1 MAENRYQDLLNF
13 VSLWD
18 KPRTQDYKK
27 SLRSDVTMRTGSWQ
41 DTLNYLMPIINK
53 AVKRAEGDP
62 KRYGVRSRKVG
73 SSEEANQVLNESIRN
88 NFFRWLQSGKPKPF
102 VSYMRDRWAP
112 LNAPNDPKRL
122 NYNWVP
128 NVNKS
133 IQQQLGKDKYSEWEQ
148 SGLVGNNN
156 IDKLLMDLTKKR

>member
-53 AVKRAEGDP
+53 GTKGGYVSAKFTADGTTQTIVVFGFAPIKFLQIAYTD
-62 KRYGVRSRKVG
+62 G
-73 SSEEANQVLNESIRN
+73 SSNAQSIQVIKTSTGS
-88 NFFRWLQSGKPKPF
+88 FDYF
-102 VSYMRDRWAP
+102 VS
-112 LNAPNDPKRL
+112 NAIPELDAVTL
-122 NYNWVP
+122 
-128 NVNKS
+128 
-133 IQQQLGKDKYSEWEQ
+133 LTGDDAGKFSFNTGGY
-148 SGLVGNNN
+148 SGLVMHFVAFG
-156 IDKLLMDLTKKR
+156 DWTT